1 MIQEGQ
7 LYLSTATEYVCD
19 RCGARFGLGRA
30 ETLCRSCGGLLEVRY
45 DLSKAPAELRERAA
59 AARAEN
65 LWRWRELLPV
75 DQAATPVS
83 LGEGDTPLLAAR
95 TLGERLGLRRLWLKN
110 DTLMP
115 TGSFKDRG
123 FSVAVTVAAQ
133 LGIRRA
139 FTYSSGNAGASLAAY
154 AARAGM
160 DAAVLVEYLASP
172 VKVAAILGYGA
183 RVISLRFG
191 SSAEVFNALEAIAAK
206 APYSFVNFINPI
218 RHEAMKTYAYEI
230 CEALEWRAPDVM
242 LHPVGTGGGL
252 YGAWKGFRELYE
264 LGWIDR
270 LPRMIGVQPDTCAP
284 VVEAVE
290 RGDAFAL
297 PSGDPSGTIAQSM
310 ACDAPI
316 QQGERV
322 LRAIRESG
330 GTAVAV
336 SDKQLREAMTLLGSE
351 GILAEPSAAAPL
363 AGLLQ
368 CLRAGT
374 VSSADE
380 AVCVITGSALK
391 QPAELTGAVTRPMA
405 EVHAADTGQILQVLD
420 DIWLDRRM

>member
-1 MIQEGQ
+1 MTSAVG
-7 LYLSTATEYVCD
+7 YVCD
-19 RCGARFGLGRA
+19 RCGARSGLDRA
-30 ETLCRSCGGLLEVRY
+30 ENLCRHCGGLLEIGY
-45 DLSKAPAELRERAA
+45 DLSQVPADLRERAA
-59 AARAEN
+59 ESRAEHM
-65 LWRWRELLPV
+65 WRWRDLLPV
-75 DQAATPVS
+75 DPATTPVS

-95 TLGERLGLRRLWLKN
+95 ELGGRLGLRRLWLKN
-110 DTLMP
+110 DSLMP

-123 FSVAVTVAAQ
+123 FSLSVTVAAQ

-172 VKVAAILGYGA
+172 VKVAAIRGYGA
-183 RVISLRFG
+183 RVIGLRFG
-191 SSAEVFNALEAIAAK
+191 SSAEIFGALEAIGDR
-206 APYSFVNFINPI
+206 APFSFVNFINPV

-230 CEALEWRAPDVM
+230 CEALGWRAPDVM

-252 YGAWKGFRELYE
+252 YGAWKGFRELYD

-270 LPRMIGVQPDTCAP
+270 LPRMIGVQPRACP
-284 VVEAVE
+284 PIVRAVQ
-290 RGDAFAL
+290 RGDAFAA
-297 PSGDPSGTIAQSM
+297 PDGDPGATIAQSM

-316 QQGERV
+316 QRGERV

-336 SDKQLREAMTLLGSE
+336 SDGQLTEAMRLLGRE

-363 AGLLQ
+363 AGLLE
-368 CLRAGT
+368 CLRTGA
-374 VSSADE
+374 VPAASE

-391 QPAELTGAVTRPMA
+391 QPGDLAGPGDSPVP
-405 EVHAADTGQILQVLD
+405 EVQAGDPGQILQVLD
-420 DIWLDRRM
+420 EVWSTR